1 MKKYYADTKS
11 LNILRVIT
19 FILLIVITIGLKYLL
34 YRLQLMY
41 PDYFN
46 VEKNTVTEIIIWVL
60 IGLVIAVY
68 VLFILIFLPL
78 WYNSVKYYVSDT
90 DLISVSGVFFKNTQY
105 MKLSAIQ
112 YVTTIS
118 APLSKYTSF
127 NFLVMSA
134 HGGRMMFMFLSQLDL
149 NEISDFILR
158 DIKKR
163 SEDPENKDE
172 KAAADG
178 E

>member
-19 FILLIVITIGLKYLL
+19 FLLLVVITIGLKYLL

-68 VLFILIFLPL
+68 VLFILIFLIP
-78 WYNSVKYYVSDT
+78 YT
-90 DLISVSGVFFKNTQY
+90 TKN
-105 MKLSAIQ
+105 
-112 YVTTIS
+112 
-118 APLSKYTSF
+118 
-127 NFLVMSA
+127 
-134 HGGRMMFMFLSQLDL
+134 
-149 NEISDFILR
+149 
-158 DIKKR
+158 DI
-163 SEDPENKDE
+163 
-172 KAAADG
+172 
-178 E
+178 